1 MTHAVKIEPR
11 FYRMVI
17 NGLKPYEIRF
27 NDRDYRVGD
36 YLALNEWDAEKK
48 EYTHKTALFEIVSVL
63 NNEDFPDGIN
73 PGYVVLGLSR
83 RYISG
88 ETQIQFH
95 HNYFHKG

>member
-1 MTHAVKIEPR
+1 MIHELKI
-11 FYRMVI
+11 
-17 NGLKPYEIRF
+17 LKEHYENVVSGKKGFELRR
-27 NDRDYRVGD
+27 NDRNYKVGD
-36 YLALNEWDAEKK
+36 YLALNEWDAEKE

-63 NNEDFPDGIN
+63 NSEDFPDGIN

>member
-11 FYRMVI
+11 FYRMAI

-36 YLALNEWDAEKK
+36 YLVLNEWDAEKK
-48 EYTHKTALFEIVSVL
+48 EYTNKTALFEIVSVL
-63 NNEDFPDGIN
+63 NSEDFPDGIN
-73 PGYVVLGLSR
+73 PGYVVLGLRR

-88 ETQIQFH
+88 ETQIQIH
-95 HNYFHKG
+95 HNYYHKG

>member
-36 YLALNEWDAEKK
+36 YLALNEWDAEKE
-48 EYTHKTALFEIVSVL
+48 EYTPKQLYSRLFPFLIAKIFRTELIR
-63 NNEDFPDGIN
+63 GM
-73 PGYVVLGLSR
+73 
-83 RYISG
+83 
-88 ETQIQFH
+88 
-95 HNYFHKG
+95 